1 MGDCGEKS
9 AIIDGE
15 SGGKLLAYL
24 RFFRRV
30 HLAPGLSLNLSKSG
44 PSLSLGARGAH
55 VTFGPTGVRKTVGL
69 PGSGVFFTS
78 HEGWHS
84 GAHTA
89 PNFAE
94 TTPAPAS
101 PRSGWQQAGYAVLQI
116 AEFAGLALLAVL
128 AVLLALVGAAAGPSR
143 HHH

>member
-1 MGDCGEKS
+1 M
-9 AIIDGE
+9 
-15 SGGKLLAYL
+15 AYL

-30 HLAPGLSLNLSKSG
+30 HLAPGVSLNLSKSG

-55 VTFGPTGVRKTVGL
+55 ITFGPNGARKTVGL

-78 HEGWHS
+78 REGWHS

-89 PNFAE
+89 PHFAE

-101 PRSGWQQAGYAVLQI
+101 PPRSGWQQVGQVVLQVGELI
-116 AEFAGLALLAVL
+116 GLALLAIL
-128 AVLLALVGAAAGPSR
+128 AVFLAAVAALGGPAR